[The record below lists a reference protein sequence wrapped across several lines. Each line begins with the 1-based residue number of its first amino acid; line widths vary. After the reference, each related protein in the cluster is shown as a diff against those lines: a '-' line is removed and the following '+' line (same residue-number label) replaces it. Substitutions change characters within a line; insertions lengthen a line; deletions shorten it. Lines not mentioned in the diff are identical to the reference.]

1 MSENGIRCWWWSWWW
16 WWWWHGERDGCR
28 VGRGSSG
35 QLLLRSRCPL
45 QSHKLMVWFPR
56 LDFTGT
62 AIVGEASHDFPRKP
76 PERFGRAEDIRGVV
90 KPLWRM

>member
-1 MSENGIRCWWWSWWW
+1 
-16 WWWWHGERDGCR
+16 
-28 VGRGSSG
+28 
-35 QLLLRSRCPL
+35 
-45 QSHKLMVWFPR
+45 MVWFPR

-90 KPLWRM
+90 KPQWWMRVGKETFAQRMRALPGRLRPDPASTVPDPEC